1 LSKKSGIPE
10 KKAPN
15 TNITKICK
23 KTMLLGKGIKRRGWH
38 SGKEVPNTDYADG
51 IFVSMAPLA
60 DGVGT
65 IGTWEVLE
73 ARVWYGWYGGES
85 FHYSGTLL
93 IPRLNTSMK

>member
-1 LSKKSGIPE
+1 MIAAVWQKKRHSG

-15 TNITKICK
+15 TNITNICK

-51 IFVSMAPLA
+51 IFVLMAPLA

-65 IGTWEVLE
+65 TGTWEVLE
-73 ARVWYGWYGGES
+73 ARVWYGWHG
-85 FHYSGTLL
+85 
-93 IPRLNTSMK
+93 